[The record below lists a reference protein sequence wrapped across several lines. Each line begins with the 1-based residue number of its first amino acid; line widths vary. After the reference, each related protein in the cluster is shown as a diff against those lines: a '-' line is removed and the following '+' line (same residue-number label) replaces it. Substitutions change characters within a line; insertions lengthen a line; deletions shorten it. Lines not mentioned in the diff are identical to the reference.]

1 MRYVLLPLLL
11 LLLLIEQQLSLRPL
25 MRRHVSSCILCRVPS
40 RPTRSSRLYRRCGLL
55 LYIRFALYLS
65 PYGILM
71 HGGVSAVGGHRLY
84 GFFEVLGVHLPTRV
98 SFLNVVEFLFEG
110 RAHFNHFVDFPVD
123 AAFLQDTRIR
133 GASEVEV
140 VVALLLR
147 RGLELERGKHGFIC
161 GETLGGRT
169 STVFN

>member
-1 MRYVLLPLLL
+1 MRYLLLLLLL

-25 MRRHVSSCILCRVPS
+25 MCRHVSSCVLGSIPS
-40 RPTRSSRLYRRCGLL
+40 RPTRSSRLDRRCRLL
-55 LYIRFALYLS
+55 LYIRFALYLTRN
-65 PYGILM
+65 GILM

-98 SFLNVVEFLFEG
+98 SFLDVVEFLLEG
-110 RAHFNHFVDFPVD
+110 RAHFNHFVDFTVD

-140 VVALLLR
+140 VVLLLGG
-147 RGLELERGKHGFIC
+147 GLELERGKHGFIC

>member
-1 MRYVLLPLLL
+1 
-11 LLLLIEQQLSLRPL
+11 
-25 MRRHVSSCILCRVPS
+25 
-40 RPTRSSRLYRRCGLL
+40 
-55 LYIRFALYLS
+55 
-65 PYGILM
+65 M

-84 GFFEVLGVHLPTRV
+84 GFFEVLGVHLPARV
-98 SFLNVVEFLFEG
+98 SFLNVVEFLLEG

-140 VVALLLR
+140 VVLLR
-147 RGLELERGKHGFIC
+147 GGLELERGKHGFIS
-161 GETLGGRT
+161 GEALGGRT